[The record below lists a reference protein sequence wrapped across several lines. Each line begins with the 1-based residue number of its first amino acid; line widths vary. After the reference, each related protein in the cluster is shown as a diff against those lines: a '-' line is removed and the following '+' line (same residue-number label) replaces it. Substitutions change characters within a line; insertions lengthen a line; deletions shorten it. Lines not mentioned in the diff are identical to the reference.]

1 MTPNGDSGKGSVLN
15 VFCPNLVNKACMQPV
30 RLFAAVALAATFVFA
45 PQSARSEVLELDHP
59 CAELVKKYLTSV
71 VSQDWTTA
79 AALLL
84 PSSLERKQK
93 ETVAI
98 IKTAPTMSEESAM
111 LERFGVKDLREL
123 EKMTPQEFYI
133 ADRVAWHDRI
143 NASDEVMER
152 KKETLKIDVLCLVE
166 EKDKGYV
173 HATVR
178 TSQETL
184 TDRIEE
190 LFLISFILKDGSKTE
205 WLIWPELKDRPIIT
219 PLEGA
224 KDGEKKGE

>member
-1 MTPNGDSGKGSVLN
+1 MHFARS
-15 VFCPNLVNKACMQPV
+15 
-30 RLFAAVALAATFVFA
+30 FAAVAFFA
-45 PQSARSEVLELDHP
+45 VAVSLPTESRADALSLDHP

-71 VSQDWTTA
+71 VAQDWDTA

-98 IKTAPTMSEESAM
+98 IKTAPTMSQEQEM
-111 LERFGVKDLREL
+111 LERFGVEDLREL
-123 EKMTPQEFYI
+123 EKLTPQEFYI
-133 ADRVAWHDRI
+133 MDRKAWHSRI
-143 NASDEVMER
+143 NATDEVMNR
-152 KKETLKIDVLCLVE
+152 KKETLKIDVLSLVE

-190 LFLISFILKDGSKTE
+190 LFLISFVLKEGSKTE

-219 PLEGA
+219 PLEEA
-224 KDGEKKGE
+224 KAESAKEE